1 MEDQLFPVKLPD
13 LIVKVKEMRDTTR
26 NAGIKVSVILP
37 STPWR
42 KR

>member
-1 MEDQLFPVKLPD
+1 MVGKLFPVKMSD
-13 LIVKVKEMRDTTR
+13 FIVKVKEMRDTR
-26 NAGIKVSVILP
+26 RYPGIKVSVTLP